1 MKPYLRFI
9 KSIDANENE
18 FLKVNGINRRG
29 LKLLEVIA
37 VKHEANESLMT
48 TEIMALSKYGSPAAI
63 HRALVRLRDAK
74 LALVFHKGQDRR
86 TKYLCVS
93 DKTCEYYRQLGLAF
107 IASIDAM
114 SID

>member
-9 KSIDANENE
+9 RSVDAFENE
-18 FLKVNGINRRG
+18 FLRVNCIDRRG

-37 VKHEANESLMT
+37 VKHEARKSLMT
-48 TEIMALSKYGSPAAI
+48 TEVMALSQYGSPSVI
-63 HRALVRLRDAK
+63 HHSLLMLRDAK

-86 TKYLCVS
+86 AKYLCVS
-93 DKTCEYYRQLGLAF
+93 DKAYEYYRQLGLAL

-114 SID
+114 SVD